1 MRLALNMPLLDR
13 SGAALDAAGIQRRAR
28 LMERE
33 GFDGIWLGDSFS
45 PGMTRPDPLM
55 WLLVAAAATERIE
68 VGTSILIVP
77 LRDPVELAQRF
88 LTLQQLTSGRFTVGV
103 GSGSTRSNYEAVGR
117 DFDGRFGKMKADL
130 EAIRA
135 LCRGEHVGEAFL
147 NPWPTAVPGPP
158 VVIGAWHS
166 GIWLKRAVEQYDGWM
181 CSAGRTNLRTMR
193 EAIKKY
199 RDLGGK
205 RAIIS
210 SCMIDLTAPTTP
222 LSEDDP
228 FHLRCD
234 PREAAD
240 RLHRVAE
247 LGFDDVLL
255 VKQDHARSRILHGA
269 PANALH
275 FDDPGA
281 LSRSD
286 EGKMKSIR
294 EAGRTLSIYESDYD
308 DEELPLIRSLIEPDP
323 RGPWETA

>member
-13 SGAALDAAGIQRRAR
+13 DGAALDAAGIQRRAAA
-28 LMERE
+28 MEE
-33 GFDGIWLGDSFS
+33 AGFDGIWLGDSFS

-55 WLLVAAAATERIE
+55 WLLVAAAATTRIE

-77 LRDPVELAQRF
+77 LRDPVELAQRL
-88 LTLQQLTSGRFTVGV
+88 LTLQQLTGGRFTVGV
-103 GSGSTRSNYEAVGR
+103 GSGSTASNYAALGR
-117 DFDGRFGKMKADL
+117 DFDARFRQLKSDL
-130 EAIRA
+130 EVIRA
-135 LCRGEHVGEAFL
+135 LCRGERVGEAFL

-181 CSAGRTNLRTMR
+181 CSAGRTSLRTMK
-193 EAIKKY
+193 EAIKRY

-222 LSEDDP
+222 MGDDDP

-234 PREAAD
+234 PVAAAD

-255 VKQDHARSRILHGA
+255 VKTDHARSRTLHGG
-269 PANALH
+269 P
-275 FDDPGA
+275 
-281 LSRSD
+281 
-286 EGKMKSIR
+286 
-294 EAGRTLSIYESDYD
+294 EAGRTLSIYESDYG
-308 DEELPLIRSLIEPDP
+308 DEELPLIRSLLEPDP
-323 RGPWETA
+323 RTPWDESQSA